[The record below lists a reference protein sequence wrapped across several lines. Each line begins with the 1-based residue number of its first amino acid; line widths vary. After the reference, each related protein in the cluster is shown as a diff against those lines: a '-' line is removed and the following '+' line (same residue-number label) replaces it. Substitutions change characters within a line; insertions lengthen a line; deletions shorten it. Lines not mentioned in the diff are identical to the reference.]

1 MSDDTLVIR
10 DEDSAGNLLNQ
21 IEISLSSPVLTLRDV
36 IAERVLQ
43 EIETVRKRKNTD
55 LPYGLVS
62 QQAPANEVDYEQ
74 ELMRALA
81 AFGENRYFVLLDDR
95 QVEDLDEPVS
105 LRDAAIVTFV
115 RLIPIVGG

>member
-1 MSDDTLVIR
+1 MSGDTLVIR

-21 IEISLSSPVLTLRDV
+21 IEIPLSSQVLTLRDV

-43 EIETVRKRKNTD
+43 EIETARKRTTD
-55 LPYGLVS
+55 LPYGLVT

-74 ELMRALA
+74 ELIRALA
-81 AFGENRYFVLLDDR
+81 AFGENRYFVLIDDR
-95 QVEDLDEPVS
+95 QIEDLDETVS
-105 LRDAAIVTFV
+105 LRDAAIMTFV

>member
-1 MSDDTLVIR
+1 M
-10 DEDSAGNLLNQ
+10 
-21 IEISLSSPVLTLRDV
+21 
-36 IAERVLQ
+36 
-43 EIETVRKRKNTD
+43 
-55 LPYGLVS
+55 S

-81 AFGENRYFVLLDDR
+81 AFGENRYFVLIDDR
-95 QVEDLDEPVS
+95 QIEDLDEPVS

>member
-81 AFGENRYFVLLDDR
+81 AFGENRYFVLIDDR
-95 QVEDLDEPVS
+95 QIEDLDEPVS